1 MVRVGAGAKS
11 QATVSTSIK
20 EAITVKLATLG
31 AQLAG
36 LSSIARST
44 VYRAIERPRT
54 AARQRTTT
62 TRDIVCTRSRH
73 PRDHS

>member
-1 MVRVGAGAKS
+1 MVRVGAGAKP

-31 AQLAG
+31 AELAE
-36 LSSIARST
+36 LSSVARST
-44 VYRAIERPRT
+44 VYCAIEAHEQLLDNEPRQPAT
-54 AARQRTTT
+54 SSA
-62 TRDIVCTRSRH
+62 TRSRH